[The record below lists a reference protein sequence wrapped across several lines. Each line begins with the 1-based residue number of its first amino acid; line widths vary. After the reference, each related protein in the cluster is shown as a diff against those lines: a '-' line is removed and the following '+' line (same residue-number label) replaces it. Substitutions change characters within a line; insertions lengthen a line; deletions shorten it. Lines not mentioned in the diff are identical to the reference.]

1 MWEWIYIFI
10 RFLALERWKSRGS
23 LLEILSVQY
32 IFQKYIV
39 KMFDSELQS
48 ELQARG

>member
-10 RFLALERWKSRGS
+10 RFLSLERWKSHGS
-23 LLEILSVQY
+23 LLEIRSMQF

-39 KMFDSELQS
+39 KMSDSFQSELQS
-48 ELQARG
+48 QG